1 MAVRLDHA
9 EQVSA
14 VVAVNRPPQR
24 SHLSEDVVFM
34 RLEMITVFDGLPNSG
49 VVLQG
54 VAGDV
59 RLDLLEEL
67 RRALGLCVFVHEL
80 DRHDVQDH
88 AQLEQVEH
96 GVVGEAVVDAAESGG
111 VLESVGVFDVEEGI
125 AVVVYFPI
133 VEFGGMSEPV
143 FQEVVAFLVLV
154 QSEVQGGDEIAHAHV
169 VLAVQT

>member
-24 SHLSEDVVFM
+24 SHLISDVVFM

-67 RRALGLCVFVHEL
+67 RRALGLCLFT
-80 DRHDVQDH
+80 
-88 AQLEQVEH
+88 
-96 GVVGEAVVDAAESGG
+96 S
-111 VLESVGVFDVEEGI
+111 SI
-125 AVVVYFPI
+125 ATMFRT
-133 VEFGGMSEPV
+133 MRS
-143 FQEVVAFLVLV
+143 L
-154 QSEVQGGDEIAHAHV
+154 SR
-169 VLAVQT
+169 